1 MLDCITPP
9 KKISENNVES
19 RLKSGNHVSSVIF
32 DDFKNKR
39 TGFFFSKIELTALE
53 YACLSAMNTFNAF
66 SWSKTD

>member
-1 MLDCITPP
+1 MLDFITPP

-39 TGFFFSKIELTALE
+39 TGFFFQK
-53 YACLSAMNTFNAF
+53 
-66 SWSKTD
+66 